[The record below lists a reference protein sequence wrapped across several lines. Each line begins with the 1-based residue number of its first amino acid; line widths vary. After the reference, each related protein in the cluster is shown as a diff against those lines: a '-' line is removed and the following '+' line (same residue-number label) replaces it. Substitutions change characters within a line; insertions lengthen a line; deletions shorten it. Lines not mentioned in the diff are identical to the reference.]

1 MKLCDFGATLTQHEL
16 QTMNTSEAYIVARYY
31 RAPEI
36 ILGSLLLILSVIL
49 TKCNDLN
56 ILYHHTDYDQ
66 KSSAIDIWAMG
77 VTVLELFRG
86 GLVFKGSSNT
96 EVLWEVMNLLGPI
109 PKKTLKDCRYNFLC
123 PFMCDIY
130 LLMI

>member
-1 MKLCDFGATLTQHEL
+1 MKLLVFIYL
-16 QTMNTSEAYIVARYY
+16 
-31 RAPEI
+31 
-36 ILGSLLLILSVIL
+36 
-49 TKCNDLN
+49 
-56 ILYHHTDYDQ
+56 HTDYDQ

-109 PKKTLKDCRYNFLC
+109 PKKTLKDCRYNFFRHLIC
-123 PFMCDIY
+123 EVFN
-130 LLMI
+130 